1 MVEGILAEGAVLEFI
16 QLQLLEKGGLVMML
30 IGLLSIIAAV
40 IVIERLLYFK
50 SRGADE
56 EKLLKGLSDT
66 LERGLLDQAKGVCDQ
81 SHAPL
86 AAVISAGIA
95 RVRAGKT
102 SERELRDYLQE
113 TASLEI
119 PKEERFLSALGT
131 IAHIAPLLGLLGTV
145 TGNIRAFGV
154 LGELGAIT
162 DPSLL
167 SRGISEALLTT
178 AAGIIVSIP
187 AIIFYNFLVNKVN
200 HRIIRLENR
209 VTELASLLVG
219 SRRAAAA
226 VPQPAHNGTAHN
238 GATQNGTPHNGAV
251 HNGSSRPPAAATPTF
266 VEHPDAR
273 RAPAPAAPVAGQPGV
288 VPVVAA
294 SMPAPRESPPPRLE
308 PAAVAHPALAP
319 HAGPAPPS
327 HPSHPSHHQA
337 APAFAA
343 QPAVAPAQYEA
354 LPLAPAPAR
363 VEVVPVHGAAPAHL
377 AAPSQFDAVPPPA
390 APVQAPAPTVPTRVV
405 AVPTHVEAVPAT

>member
-1 MVEGILAEGAVLEFI
+1 MVEGILTEGAVLEFI
-16 QLQLLEKGGLVMML
+16 QLQLLQKGGLVMLL
-30 IGLLSIIAAV
+30 IGVLSIIAAV
-40 IVIERLLYFK
+40 IVIERLLYFRG
-50 SRGADE
+50 RGADE

-81 SHAPL
+81 FSTPL
-86 AAVISAGIA
+86 ASLISAGIA
-95 RVRAGKT
+95 RTR
-102 SERELRDYLQE
+102 ERKASAKELRDYLLE

-162 DPSLL
+162 DPALL

-209 VTELASLLVG
+209 VTELASLLV
-219 SRRAAAA
+219 AADMRSGA
-226 VPQPAHNGTAHN
+226 VPHAIRNG
-238 GATQNGTPHNGAV
+238 NGAV
-251 HNGSSRPPAAATPTF
+251 HGAKPASESAGAGASQAAQAPAGHAPSRIAPLPT
-266 VEHPDAR
+266 
-273 RAPAPAAPVAGQPGV
+273 APAPAHPGV

-294 SMPAPRESPPPRLE
+294 ATSTGAQSAPMRHEPTPPAQPPMASPHVGVSPHVE
-308 PAAVAHPALAP
+308 AAPAYAARSP
-319 HAGPAPPS
+319 G
-327 HPSHPSHHQA
+327 HHQA
-337 APAFAA
+337 APVYAA
-343 QPAVAPAQYEA
+343 QA
-354 LPLAPAPAR
+354 
-363 VEVVPVHGAAPAHL
+363 
-377 AAPSQFDAVPPPA
+377 PA
-390 APVQAPAPTVPTRVV
+390 APNGYDAPRPEPAASPAEFAPVHATPAAPGQFEAVQPRAATVPAHAQTVPTRVA
-405 AVPTHVEAVPAT
+405 AVPVHIEAVPAT